1 MARYLSFIDQVKIY
15 VKAGDGGKGCV
26 SFRREKYVAYGG
38 PNGGNGGDGGSV
50 ILEGDSGLLT
60 LLDFKYHP
68 HLKAKKGQHGQGKDC
83 DGRTGMSFTAR
94 VPLGTIVTDIETGSQ
109 LGEIISAGQKLVI
122 ARGGKGGRGNKQF
135 ATSTNRAPR
144 RAEPGQ
150 PGEEKRLQLELKLI
164 ADIALVGT
172 PNAGKSTLINAI
184 SRARSKIGSYPFTT
198 LNPVLG
204 VVDPGGGKRMVI
216 ADMPG
221 LIKGASKG
229 RGLGDRFLRHI
240 ERTRAVVFI
249 LDMTGS
255 PETDLRMLQDELRL
269 FKPKEAKKKY
279 IIAANK
285 MDLEAARENLPQLRK
300 KIKRVKIFP
309 ISALTGEGI
318 NGLLKG
324 LDGISKSAL
333 PVE

>member
-83 DGRTGMSFTAR
+83 DGRTGSTFTAR

-109 LGEIISAGQKLVI
+109 LGEIISVGQKLVI

-184 SRARSKIGSYPFTT
+184 SRARSKMGSYPFTT

-333 PVE
+333 PVV